1 MSRLKHTVYAEAL
14 LQHYGDLFRPC
25 LAAVGLSEEVLAR
38 PDAKIPLRQYN
49 ELLEVAAER
58 NDPFLGLRLGLG
70 LLGEP
75 LKASLMGG
83 VGHLVRSA
91 ADVRTMLECTNR
103 YLVVHAQAN
112 ELTWRLQG
120 GCLEITYRLTDPSVL
135 HRRQDAEFAIGT
147 LYARLREYT
156 GEKYVPLRVEFEH
169 PQPADI
175 SLHAEV
181 FQCPLKFGQPANV
194 IVWPGEMLDEPLVT
208 ADLRLFQALLPGL
221 EEERRRRLADTD
233 LTTRIGLVIEANLA
247 SGRIGLEQVA
257 TELCM
262 SKRTL
267 QRRLQELDLEF
278 AELVEEIRQ
287 ALAIELV
294 RQSQRSLTEIAQ
306 QLGYNEASSFTRAF
320 RRWTGLSP
328 REFRQQ
334 GANSS

>member
-1 MSRLKHTVYAEAL
+1 MSRLKHTVYTEAL
-14 LQHYGDLFRPC
+14 LQHYGDLFRPH
-25 LAAVGLSEEVLAR
+25 LAAVGLSEEVLER
-38 PDAKIPLRQYN
+38 PDAKIPLSQYIA
-49 ELLEVAAER
+49 LLEVTAER
-58 NDPFLGLRLGLG
+58 VDSFLGLRLGLG
-70 LLGEP
+70 LLGESF
-75 LKASLMGG
+75 KSSLFGG

-91 ADVRTMLECTNR
+91 ADVRTMLECGSR

-112 ELTWRLQG
+112 ELAWRLQG
-120 GCLEITYRLTDPSVL
+120 GCLEISYRMTDPSVL
-135 HRRQDAEFAIGT
+135 HRRQDAEFAVGT

-156 GEKYVPLRVEFEH
+156 GGKYAPLRVEFEH
-169 PQPADI
+169 PQPADT
-175 SLHAEV
+175 SLHNEV
-181 FQCPLKFGQPANV
+181 FRCPVKFGQPTNV
-194 IVWPGEMLDEPLVT
+194 MVWPGEMLDEPLIT

-233 LTTRIGLVIEANLA
+233 LTTRIGMVIEANLA
-247 SGRIGLEQVA
+247 SGRVGLEQVA
-257 TELCM
+257 TELHM

-294 RQSQRSLTEIAQ
+294 RQSPRSLTEIAQ

-334 GANSS
+334 GTK

>member
-1 MSRLKHTVYAEAL
+1 MSRLKHTVYTEAL
-14 LQHYGDLFRPC
+14 LQHYGDLFRPH
-25 LAAVGLSEEVLAR
+25 LAAVGLSVEVLAR
-38 PDAKIPLRQYN
+38 PDAKIPLSQYN
-49 ELLEVAAER
+49 ELLEVTAAKG
-58 NDPFLGLRLGLG
+58 DSFLGLRLGLG

-75 LKASLMGG
+75 LKSSLLGG
-83 VGHLVRSA
+83 VGHVVRSA
-91 ADVRTMLECTNR
+91 ADVRTMLECASR
-103 YLVVHAQAN
+103 YIVVHAQAN
-112 ELTWRLQG
+112 ELTWRLHG
-120 GCLEITYRLTDPSVL
+120 GCLEIAYRLTDPSVL
-135 HRRQDAEFAIGT
+135 HRRQDAEFAMGT

-156 GEKYVPLRVEFEH
+156 GGKFVPLRLEFEH

-175 SLHAEV
+175 SLHTEV

-194 IVWPGEMLDEPLVT
+194 IVWPGEMIDEPLAT

-233 LTTRIGLVIEANLA
+233 LTARIGLVIEANLA
-247 SGRIGLEQVA
+247 SGRVGLDQVA
-257 TELCM
+257 TELCL

-278 AELVEEIRQ
+278 ADVVEDIRQ

-294 RQSQRSLTEIAQ
+294 CQTSRSLTEIAQ

-320 RRWTGLSP
+320 RRWTGVTP

-334 GANSS
+334 KQP

>member
-70 LLGEP
+70 LLGVP
-75 LKASLMGG
+75 LKTSLMGG

-120 GCLEITYRLTDPSVL
+120 GCLEIAYRLTDPSVL

-156 GEKYVPLRVEFEH
+156 AGKYAPLRVEFEH

-247 SGRIGLEQVA
+247 SGRVGLDQVA

>member
-1 MSRLKHTVYAEAL
+1 MSRLKHTVYTEAL
-14 LQHYGDLFRPC
+14 LQHYGDLFRPH
-25 LAAVGLSEEVLAR
+25 LAAVGLSEDVLAR
-38 PDAKIPLRQYN
+38 PDAKIPLNQYN
-49 ELLEVAAER
+49 ALLEVAAER
-58 NDPFLGLRLGLG
+58 SDAFLGLRLGLG
-70 LLGEP
+70 LFGEP
-75 LKASLMGG
+75 LKTSLLGG
-83 VGHLVRSA
+83 VGHVVRSA
-91 ADVRTMLECTNR
+91 ADVRTMLECTSR
-103 YLVVHAQAN
+103 YIVVHAQAN

-120 GCLEITYRLTDPSVL
+120 GCLEVTYRLTDPSVL

-147 LYARLREYT
+147 LYSRLREYT
-156 GEKYVPLRVEFEH
+156 GGKYAPLRVEFEH

-175 SLHAEV
+175 SLHNEV

-194 IVWPGEMLDEPLVT
+194 IVWPGEMLDEPLIT
-208 ADLRLFQALLPGL
+208 ADLRLFQTLLPGL

-233 LTTRIGLVIEANLA
+233 LTTRIGMVIEANLA
-247 SGRIGLEQVA
+247 SGRVGLEQVA
-257 TELCM
+257 AELCL

-294 RQSQRSLTEIAQ
+294 RQSPKSLTEIAQ

-334 GANSS
+334 GAK